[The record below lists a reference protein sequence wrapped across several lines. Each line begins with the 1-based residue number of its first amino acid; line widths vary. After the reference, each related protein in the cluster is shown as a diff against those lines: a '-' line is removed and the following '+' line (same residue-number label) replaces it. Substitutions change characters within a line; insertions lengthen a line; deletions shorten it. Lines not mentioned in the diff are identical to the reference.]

1 MLSFDFHTLSLG
13 IIQGATEFLP
23 ISSSGHLALLQMFYG
38 WEQNGLLFFNLILHC
53 ATILA
58 VLIFFRNDIVTLLTQ
73 WLKGFFS
80 SEGRKSEGW
89 SYGWAVLAGS
99 VVTACIA
106 LPLKGMV
113 ETAMA
118 SRLAVGAGFLITA
131 ALLCVAPLF
140 PAREGEKKSL
150 LKAAL
155 FVGLIQGIAVF
166 PGISRSGS
174 TIAAALLMGLA
185 APEAF
190 RLSFLMSVPAIT
202 GAALLE
208 ALQVL
213 RDPALTLPAGW
224 IISAAAAF
232 LVGFFALATLRR
244 LVLSGKWAY
253 FGVYCF
259 FLGLIAVLSEAVT
272 RF

>member
-1 MLSFDFHTLSLG
+1 MNLDWNTLSLG
-13 IIQGATEFLP
+13 VIQGATEFLP
-23 ISSSGHLALLQMFYG
+23 ISSSGHLALLQMFFG
-38 WEQNGLLFFNLILHC
+38 WEQDGLLFFNLILHC
-53 ATILA
+53 ATILV
-58 VLIFFRNDIVTLLTQ
+58 VLIFFRNDIATLLTQ

-80 SEGRKSEGW
+80 RESRKLEGW

-106 LPLKGMV
+106 LPLKGSV
-113 ETAMA
+113 EAAMA
-118 SRLAVGAGFLITA
+118 SRLAVGAGFLTTA
-131 ALLCVAPLF
+131 VLLCVAPLF
-140 PAREGEKKSL
+140 PTREGRLL
-150 LKAAL
+150 LKVAL

-174 TIAAALLMGLA
+174 TIAAALFLGLA

-190 RLSFLMSVPAIT
+190 RLSFLMSVPAIL
-202 GAALLE
+202 GATILE

-213 RDPALTLPAGW
+213 NDPALTLPNGW
-224 IISAAAAF
+224 ILSAAAAF
-232 LVGFFALATLRR
+232 LVGYLALAFLRR
-244 LVLSGKWAY
+244 LVLSGRWAY

-259 FLGLIAVLSEAVT
+259 FLGSAAVLSDVVT